1 MVQSEKIR
9 DDGWHGQDFIYR
21 LGKKRLETVAAA
33 VAASPAPRVE
43 NPNQLQN
50 KIQQDIKVKA
60 KFLNFHVQLEYFV
73 PNKRCP
79 LSETA
84 ESDQRSSSAGE
95 DPEWEERPSLA
106 DE

>member
-1 MVQSEKIR
+1 M
-9 DDGWHGQDFIYR
+9 
-21 LGKKRLETVAAA
+21 
-33 VAASPAPRVE
+33 
-43 NPNQLQN
+43 LQI

-73 PNKRCP
+73 PNKRP

-84 ESDQRSSSAGE
+84 ESDQRSSSAGG